1 MSFLPLVIT
10 DDTRALMREVIA
22 RAEAE
27 PVTLDEVIKLKEQ
40 ELLPESVNHGKTPTT
55 SRSEFSLR
63 SPATPSA
70 TTPH

>member
-27 PVTLDEVIKLKEQ
+27 PVTLDEVIKLKER

-55 SRSEFSLR
+55 SRRR
-63 SPATPSA
+63 SSR
-70 TTPH
+70 H